1 MDENMKS
8 IMEDA
13 ARFKIIRELVESGRE
28 YCSDTIKVILGIKV
42 NSNDSGTD

>member
-13 ARFKIIRELVESGRE
+13 ARFKIIRELVESGIE
-28 YCSDTIKVILGIKV
+28 YCSESIKVILGIEVKK
-42 NSNDSGTD
+42 NDATN